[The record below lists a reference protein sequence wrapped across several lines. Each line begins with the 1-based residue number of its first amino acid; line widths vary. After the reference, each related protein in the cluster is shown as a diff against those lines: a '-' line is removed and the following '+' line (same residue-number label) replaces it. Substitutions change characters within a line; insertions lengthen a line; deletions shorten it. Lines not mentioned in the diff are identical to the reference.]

1 MEKKHRQHLKTR
13 LSPPFNILSKAQED
27 TAKSASVFV
36 WDKINEQYPD
46 YEFSNLVTLGLKDFN
61 TLTEV

>member
-46 YEFSNLVTLGLKDFN
+46 YEFRTQNMHFN